1 MRKTLI
7 NQAIENSP
15 FPDLNFLDLEHLS
28 QVEFT
33 SECQEHPVES
43 ALLLTEDSRQAF
55 LPDAFQVNA
64 NLIQTDLS
72 RQAFL
77 ADSLRVNANLFQT
90 DLSGTGWQAA
100 SPGEQTIRI
109 VFDQPRTIEHIVLMF
124 DESQQSRTQ
133 EFVLLWLADNED
145 GYREI
150 LRQQYHFSPP
160 NTTRE
165 IEHYEV
171 KLNQLK
177 ALELRITPDIG
188 GGEACAKLK
197 QLRLA

>member
-7 NQAIENSP
+7 NQAVENLP
-15 FPDLNFLDLEHLS
+15 FPDLNFLDLDHLA

-33 SECQEHPVES
+33 SECLEHPVES
-43 ALLLTEDSRQAF
+43 ALLLTE
-55 LPDAFQVNA
+55 
-64 NLIQTDLS
+64 NLE
-72 RQAFL
+72 A
-77 ADSLRVNANLFQT
+77 
-90 DLSGTGWQAA
+90 GWQAA
-100 SPGEQTIRI
+100 NPGEQTIRVI
-109 VFDQPRTIEHIVLMF
+109 FDQPRTIEHIVLMF
-124 DESQQSRTQ
+124 DELQQSRTQ
-133 EFVLLWLADNED
+133 EFVLLWLMDHED
-145 GYREI
+145 CYREI

-160 NTTRE
+160 DTTRE

-188 GGEACAKLK
+188 GGEVCAKLK

>member
-7 NQAIENSP
+7 NQVVAPPSSSD
-15 FPDLNFLDLEHLS
+15 PDFLDLESLA
-28 QVEFT
+28 QVEIS
-33 SECQEHPVES
+33 SECLEYPIES
-43 ALLLTEDSRQAF
+43 ALL
-55 LPDAFQVNA
+55 PDA
-64 NLIQTDLS
+64 
-72 RQAFL
+72 
-77 ADSLRVNANLFQT
+77 LRVNANL
-90 DLSGTGWQAA
+90 SETGWQAA

-124 DESQQSRTQ
+124 DEQQHSRTQ
-133 EFVLLWLADNED
+133 EFVLLWLMDKED

-160 NTTRE
+160 DTTHE

-171 KLNQLK
+171 ELKQLK

-188 GGEACAKLK
+188 GGDTCAKLK
-197 QLRLA
+197 KLRLA